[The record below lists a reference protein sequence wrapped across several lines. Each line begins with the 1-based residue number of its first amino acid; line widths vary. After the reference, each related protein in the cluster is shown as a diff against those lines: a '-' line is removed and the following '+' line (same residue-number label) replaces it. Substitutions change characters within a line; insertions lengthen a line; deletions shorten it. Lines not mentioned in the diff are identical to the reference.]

1 MPTRCHWH
9 DAVRRGALLRARHD
23 PTGISGDFRGATDL
37 ASTAWV
43 RRVRMMDTDAFRSE
57 RTLPGLLCRCRERPE
72 PTIRDVSRRCG
83 AVPQSRRSFATQHLD
98 PREVGCADFPDPRR
112 CSMIHCA
119 ACSINS
125 SHAPRRGTSSRKRPP
140 TPARTAPIVSGRS
153 WRAPDG
159 PDILDLFPVRCDRGI
174 PSFVAPASGK
184 KRHAGRL
191 RIRSQLPLRSGKRP
205 ARPLRGCTP

>member
-140 TPARTAPIVSGRS
+140 TPARTAPIVRQARS
-153 WRAPDG
+153 VTPEGSAFEANFR
-159 PDILDLFPVRCDRGI
+159 FE
-174 PSFVAPASGK
+174 
-184 KRHAGRL
+184 AGRD
-191 RIRSQLPLRSGKRP
+191 LPGP
-205 ARPLRGCTP
+205 